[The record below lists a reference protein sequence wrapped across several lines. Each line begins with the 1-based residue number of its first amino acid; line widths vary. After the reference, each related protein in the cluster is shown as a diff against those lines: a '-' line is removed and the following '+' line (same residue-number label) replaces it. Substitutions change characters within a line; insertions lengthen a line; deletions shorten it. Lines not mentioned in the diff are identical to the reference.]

1 MARAIDSV
9 FSPLVG
15 LKKLMII
22 GKKINGAR
30 KSNWLKFQALSKS
43 NLVNDRTALVIPQPG
58 QT

>member
-1 MARAIDSV
+1 
-9 FSPLVG
+9 VG
-15 LKKLMII
+15 LKKFTII
-22 GKKINGAR
+22 GKKISGAR